1 MLIAYISDWT
11 TTNGNARSHSP
22 PCAALPV
29 PLDRGFRGAET
40 RTPQTPG
47 GPFGIPHT
55 QYRISAVHR
64 CRRGFSLWRIARM
77 WLAVSSPAVLP
88 HIDPSRARLRGCS
101 LLSELVPWQ
110 FTIHLAHASRPLSR
124 PVVRI
129 VG

>member
-11 TTNGNARSHSP
+11 TTNGNAVLTHRRVPRCPCRWIADSEEQRRAHRRRRAGPSAFPIRSIES
-22 PCAALPV
+22 
-29 PLDRGFRGAET
+29 
-40 RTPQTPG
+40 
-47 GPFGIPHT
+47 
-55 QYRISAVHR
+55 SAVHR